1 MEKKYISPALSIV
14 QVETSNLLE
23 NFSNGQFGGGGGNTS
38 GGGVIVNGKEFDFV
52 TEGEQAWKNEYPAFS
67 LWED

>member
-1 MEKKYISPALSIV
+1 MKKYIVPNTTATKIETQQLMAGSPKLDPSS
-14 QVETSNLLE
+14 EMDP
-23 NFSNGQFGGGGGNTS
+23 NGMEA
-38 GGGVIVNGKEFDFV
+38 KEFDFV

>member
-1 MEKKYISPALSIV
+1 MKKYIKPTTETYKAELTAILAGSDPQTNENLGGSQLS
-14 QVETSNLLE
+14 
-23 NFSNGQFGGGGGNTS
+23 
-38 GGGVIVNGKEFDFV
+38 KEFDFV